1 MNNSRAHVVI
11 HGRVQGVFFRA
22 YTADEAN
29 ALEVKGWVRNLP
41 NGNVEAVF
49 EGEEKAVQNMIAWC
63 RQGPPRAHVTRV
75 DVDQEPYWGEFHGFK
90 IEYY

>member
-1 MNNSRAHVVI
+1 MKYSRAHVVI

-29 ALEVKGWVRNLP
+29 ALGVKGWVRNLP
-41 NGNVEAVF
+41 NGSVEAVF
-49 EGEEKAVQNMIAWC
+49 EGEEKAVQEMIAWC
-63 RQGPPRAHVTRV
+63 RHGPPHAHVTRV
-75 DVDQEPYWGEFHGFK
+75 DVEQESYRGEFHGFK